1 MGRRD
6 HGNSP
11 VITMAATEHIFALID
26 CNNFYASCER
36 IFNPALEKKPVVVLS
51 NNDGCIISR
60 SNEAK
65 ALGIPMG
72 APLFEMQA
80 LIKKHEVKV
89 LSSNYALYGDISRRV
104 MATLMEFSPDIEIY
118 SIDEAFLS
126 LNGFEHKNLTDYA
139 QTVRAT
145 VKQRTG
151 VPVSIGLGATKTL
164 AKIANKAAK
173 KNPVLQNVLDL
184 VNHPSVDEVLEKVS
198 VENVWGVGR
207 SLSKILTKN
216 HVMNALQLKNLPDT
230 WIRKNM
236 TVVGHRLVWEL
247 RGISC
252 LPLDMAVP
260 PKQGIMCSRSFGKP
274 VTALE
279 ELKEALSNYTTR
291 AAEKL
296 RSQNSLA
303 GLIMVYITTNPFNN
317 MPYYSNA
324 VTFSLPIPSA
334 NTAVLIR
341 YAHQILEK
349 IYKDGYAYKKTGVFL
364 SGIIPDDQ
372 MQRDMFVEES
382 DPIREK
388 KLFRVVDAINCQF
401 GSDTIQYASSGMSK
415 PWRMKQVYRSPR
427 FTTRWNEILS
437 VRI

>member
-1 MGRRD
+1 
-6 HGNSP
+6 
-11 VITMAATEHIFALID
+11 MAATDHIFALID

-80 LIKKHEVKV
+80 LIKKQEVKV
-89 LSSNYALYGDISRRV
+89 LSSNYALYGDMSQRV

-139 QTVRAT
+139 KTIRAT

-151 VPVSIGLGATKTL
+151 IPVSIGIGATKTL
-164 AKIANKAAK
+164 AKVANKTAK
-173 KNPVLQNVLDL
+173 KNSALQSVFDL
-184 VNHPSVDEVLEKVS
+184 VNYPSVDEVLEKMQ
-198 VENVWGVGR
+198 VENVWGIGR
-207 SLSKILTKN
+207 SLSKMLN
-216 HVMNALQLKNLPDT
+216 RHGVLNALQLKNLPDT

-252 LPLDMAVP
+252 LPLDMVVP
-260 PKQGIMCSRSFGKP
+260 PKKGIMCSRSFGKP
-274 VTALE
+274 VTKLDG
-279 ELKEALSNYTTR
+279 LKEALSTYTTR

-296 RSQNSLA
+296 RAQNSLA
-303 GLIMVYITTNPFNN
+303 GLIMVYITTNPFND

-324 VTFSLPIPSA
+324 VTFSLPFPSA

-341 YAHQILEK
+341 HAHQIMEK

-364 SGIIPDDQ
+364 SGIVPDNQ
-372 MQRDMFVEES
+372 MQRDMFVKEP
-382 DPIREK
+382 DLVREK
-388 KLFRVVDAINCQF
+388 KLLRAVDAINYQF
-401 GSDTIQYASSGMSK
+401 GSDTIQYASSGMIK
-415 PWRMKQVYRSPR
+415 PWRMKQAYRSPR
-427 FTTRWNEILS
+427 FTTRWDEILT
-437 VRI
+437 VKI